1 MLHYSHPFPDSQAT
15 QIVDDHEFK
24 AFSFEPGHLLITKT
38 ENNNTGSPALMFG
51 KTLKRQ
57 RPGRENIILADDD
70 IVEQIFAIDFDT
82 IQQVTSLIK
91 MLQYIKKDMKENA
104 KAKKEALDDIK

>member
-38 ENNNTGSPALMFG
+38 ENNNTGSPALLFG
-51 KTLKRQ
+51 RTLKK
-57 RPGRENIILADDD
+57 
-70 IVEQIFAIDFDT
+70 T
-82 IQQVTSLIK
+82 
-91 MLQYIKKDMKENA
+91 
-104 KAKKEALDDIK
+104 